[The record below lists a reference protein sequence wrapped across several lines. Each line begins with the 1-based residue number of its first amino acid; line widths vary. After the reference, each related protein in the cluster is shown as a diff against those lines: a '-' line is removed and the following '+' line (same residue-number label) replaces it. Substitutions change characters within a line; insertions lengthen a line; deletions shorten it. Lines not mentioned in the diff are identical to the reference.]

1 MVEFMMNGLVFIL
14 IGLEL
19 PSAIRALA
27 GESIARLVTDA
38 LLISISI
45 ILIRIGWVFAASY
58 LPRLLNRRLRA
69 RDPLPSWRHVAIV
82 AWTGMRGVVSLAAA
96 LAIPE
101 NIQDGKPFP
110 GRDPILFLTF
120 VVIAATLVFQG
131 ISLPFLIRAL
141 GVKDDRGAEREERE
155 ARIRANQAAFDR
167 LCDLEKELDP
177 GELETLSRLRI
188 EYEDRLRQ
196 LESYDPEDDDGALR
210 IFSTA
215 YDRLSKEALG
225 AERQAIL
232 TLRNQNVINDEVL
245 RNIQRDID
253 FAEARLQH
261 QR

>member
-1 MVEFMMNGLVFIL
+1 
-14 IGLEL
+14 
-19 PSAIRALA
+19 
-27 GESIARLVTDA
+27 
-38 LLISISI
+38 
-45 ILIRIGWVFAASY
+45 
-58 LPRLLNRRLRA
+58 
-69 RDPLPSWRHVAIV
+69 
-82 AWTGMRGVVSLAAA
+82 
-96 LAIPE
+96 
-101 NIQDGKPFP
+101 
-110 GRDPILFLTF
+110 
-120 VVIAATLVFQG
+120 
-131 ISLPFLIRAL
+131 L

-167 LCDLEKELDP
+167 LCALEKELDP
-177 GELETLSRLRI
+177 ADLETLARLRI

-196 LESYDPEDDDGALR
+196 LESYDPDDGDGELR

-215 YDRLSKEALG
+215 YDRLSKEALE